1 MNKIAFDS
9 ANLNGKKI
17 LLMSKS
23 PLNLLNRLIFLPMDA
38 LSKILETIKLKGVV
52 YDKRELSVPWGLDIS
67 KDEASQFWR
76 LLKGKCFLKVP
87 GEPLLEMH
95 EGDLVFVP
103 HGSSHW
109 IADHPDSRRVPSIEF
124 RKARDS
130 GKPMFTGD
138 GDTTI
143 FIGGHFEF
151 DTKPAH
157 PFLADLPNIIH
168 ITHFKTEVR
177 AWLQHT
183 ANLIAEEVSHEKP
196 GSKIILGRLA
206 EVAFVHLI
214 RAYLEKADHAKG
226 FLLALKDERIST
238 ALKLMQ
244 DSPEKEWT
252 LDLLSS
258 AAGMSRSLFCHQFKI
273 MVGETPLSYLTN
285 WRIIK
290 AKELLSKTKGN
301 ISEVAMDV
309 GYQSEAAFNMVFK
322 KKVSQTPANFRRA
335 NVIRVT

>member
-1 MNKIAFDS
+1 MDKIAFDT
-9 ANLNGKKI
+9 ANLVGKNYTVGIK
-17 LLMSKS
+17 KS
-23 PLNLLNRLIFLPMDA
+23 
-38 LSKILETIKLKGVV
+38 IKFAQSSNFSAHGCL
-52 YDKRELSVPWGLDIS
+52 KRELSAPWGIDIAQ
-67 KDEASQFWR
+67 DDASQFWR

-87 GEPLLEMH
+87 GEPPLEMH
-95 EGDLVFVP
+95 EGDLIFVP

-109 IADHPDSRRVPSIEF
+109 IADHPGSRRVPSIEF
-124 RKARDS
+124 RKAHDS

-157 PFLADLPNIIH
+157 PFLTDLPSVIH

-183 ANLIAEEVSHEKP
+183 ANLIAEEISHEKP
-196 GSKIILGRLA
+196 GRKIVLARLA

-214 RAYLEKADHAKG
+214 RAYLEKADQAKG
-226 FLLALKDERIST
+226 FLLALNDERISK

-244 DSPEKEWT
+244 EFPEKEWT

-290 AKELLSKTKGN
+290 AKELLLTSKGN
-301 ISEVAMDV
+301 ISEVSMDV
-309 GYQSEAAFNMVFK
+309 GYQSEAAFNRIFK
-322 KKVSQTPANFRRA
+322 KKVGQTPASFRRA
-335 NVIRVT
+335 KLSGSSVRL

>member
-1 MNKIAFDS
+1 MNKIAFDN
-9 ANLNGKKI
+9 ANLAGKNYTLGIK
-17 LLMSKS
+17 KS
-23 PLNLLNRLIFLPMDA
+23 IKFAQSSNFLPMDA
-38 LSKILETIKLKGVV
+38 LSKILEAIKLKGVV
-52 YDKRELSVPWGLDIS
+52 YDKRELSAPWGLDIS
-67 KDEASQFWR
+67 QDEASQFWR

-87 GEPLLEMH
+87 GEPLLEMQ

-109 IADHPDSRRVPSIEF
+109 IADHPGSRRVPSIEF
-124 RKARDS
+124 RRARDS

-138 GDTTI
+138 GDTSI

-183 ANLIAEEVSHEKP
+183 ANLIAEEVSRERP

-206 EVAFVHLI
+206 EIAFVYLI

-226 FLLALKDERIST
+226 FLLALKDERISK

-244 DSPEKEWT
+244 ESPEKEWT

-290 AKELLSKTKGN
+290 AKELLLTSKGN
-301 ISEVAMDV
+301 ISELSMDV
-309 GYQSEAAFNMVFK
+309 GYQSEAAFNRIFK
-322 KKVSQTPANFRRA
+322 KKVGQTPASFRRA
-335 NVIRVT
+335 KLSL

>member
-1 MNKIAFDS
+1 
-9 ANLNGKKI
+9 
-17 LLMSKS
+17 
-23 PLNLLNRLIFLPMDA
+23 MDA
-38 LSKILETIKLKGVV
+38 LSKVLETIKLKGVV

-309 GYQSEAAFNMVFK
+309 GYQSEAAFNRVFK